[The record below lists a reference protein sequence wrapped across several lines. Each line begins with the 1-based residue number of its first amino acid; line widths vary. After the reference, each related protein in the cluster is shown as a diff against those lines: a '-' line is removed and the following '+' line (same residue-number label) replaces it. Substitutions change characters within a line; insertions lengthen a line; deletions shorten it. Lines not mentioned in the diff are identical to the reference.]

1 MNIEKN
7 KFNVTHRNIINSYI
21 RRLEIQH
28 YKSISVV
35 DIVNDANIHRGT
47 FYLHFDSKN
56 HLIDEVQDIFL
67 EGLNAHSKNS
77 FAQKDYKYE
86 SILLTFSELL
96 KYYKQNKIIF
106 LSFIKNN
113 PEFVSGLKYI
123 FFQNLKKVCN
133 NNELPFSVDL
143 SKKNYLLTYI
153 FSAHLGI
160 VEEWLINDIETNPET
175 IASIIVTLT
184 KKSINL

>member
-1 MNIEKN
+1 MNIQKN
-7 KFNVTHRNIINSYI
+7 KFNATHNNIINSFI
-21 RRLEIQH
+21 NRLEIQH

-56 HLIDEVQDIFL
+56 HLIDEVQNTFL
-67 EGLNAHSKNS
+67 ENLSAHSKNS
-77 FAQKDYKYE
+77 FEQKDYEYE

-96 KYYKQNKIIF
+96 KYYKENKIVF

-113 PEFVSGLKYI
+113 QEFVSGLKYI
-123 FFQNLKKVCN
+123 FFQNLKKICN
-133 NNELPFSVDL
+133 NNELPLYIDL

-153 FSAHLGI
+153 FSAHLGV
-160 VEEWLINDIETNPET
+160 VEEWLINDIEKNPET